1 MNLFANKNWLT
12 IEAPNVN
19 LSEIEDK
26 FIRAIL
32 RPLIDLA
39 PYQSSFSLKI
49 ERYNS
54 IYKAQIS
61 VTSPTRGFLSVA
73 YDQKIY
79 ALTESLKAD
88 LLQQFEIWKQFRFLN
103 RFDNAL

>member
-12 IEAPNVN
+12 IEAPNVE

-26 FIRAIL
+26 FIRSIL
-32 RPLIDLA
+32 RPLVDLA
-39 PYQSSFSLKI
+39 PYQSSFVLKV

-54 IYKAQIS
+54 IYKAQLS

-73 YDQKIY
+73 YDRKIY
-79 ALTESLKAD
+79 SLTESLKSD
-88 LLQQFEIWKQFRFLN
+88 LLQQFEVWKQFRFLN
-103 RFDNAL
+103 SFDSAL